1 MAYRSKEDTIN
12 EARRLGIDVSG
23 MSWPEM
29 QKVVGQALK
38 REELGEISKTVK
50 TPNSIRPEIK
60 ALDAYRDKTILI
72 APELAPDA
80 NRIIRYEEEIGDD
93 LDIEEKSFMGREG
106 GGIEYTAGRDY
117 TTGTYKVKGKT
128 GRKVKA
134 ECSIPKENAQII
146 FRPGID
152 MFPVVTFRGTSGY
165 LLTHHRLPNFKAALK
180 QSGFYEDYKSMLKD
194 PPNVF
199 YLTGL
204 LCVDPHVAHNI
215 MNDIERRVA
224 DIRNGGRGET
234 WVR

>member
-165 LLTHHRLPNFKAALK
+165 LLTHHRLPNFKAVLK

>member
-29 QKVVGQALK
+29 QKIVGQALK

-165 LLTHHRLPNFKAALK
+165 LLTHHRLPNFKAVLK

>member
-29 QKVVGQALK
+29 QKIVGQALK
-38 REELGEISKTVK
+38 REELGEINKTVK

-165 LLTHHRLPNFKAALK
+165 LLTHHRLPNFKAVLK

>member
-38 REELGEISKTVK
+38 REELGDMGKSGKVAK
-50 TPNSIRPEIK
+50 AVRPEVR
-60 ALDAYRDKTILI
+60 ALEPYLDKTIMI

-93 LDIEEKSFMGREG
+93 LEIEEKSFMGYEG

-117 TTGTYKVKGKT
+117 TTGTYRVKGKT

-165 LLTHHRLPNFKAALK
+165 LMTHHRLPNFKAALL
-180 QSGFYEDYKSMLKD
+180 QSGYYEDYKGMLKD

-215 MNDIERRVA
+215 MKDIERRVA
-224 DIRNGGRGET
+224 DVRNGGRGEK
-234 WVR
+234 WLR